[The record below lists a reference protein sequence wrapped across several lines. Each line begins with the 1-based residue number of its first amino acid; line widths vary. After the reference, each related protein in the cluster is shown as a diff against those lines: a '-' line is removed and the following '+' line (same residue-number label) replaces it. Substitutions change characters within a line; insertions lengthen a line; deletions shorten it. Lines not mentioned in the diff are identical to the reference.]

1 MPRGGA
7 PPGDDSKIE
16 TVEASYDVANHE
28 VAQRLGIG
36 RGDRVVHR
44 VRRYYKG
51 RHIVL
56 LHDQWLPGEVGA
68 RIHSETGYDPADK
81 DAHERTDLYSF
92 MREAGYQPAQT
103 TERVSTRMPDPDER
117 DVMSIPPGVPVLI
130 TLRTTRDASQIELE
144 TSNLRSNW

>member
-1 MPRGGA
+1 MSTESG
-7 PPGDDSKIE
+7 
-16 TVEASYDVANHE
+16 
-28 VAQRLGIG
+28 
-36 RGDRVVHR
+36 
-44 VRRYYKG
+44 RYYKG

-144 TSNLRSNW
+144 TSTFRSNW